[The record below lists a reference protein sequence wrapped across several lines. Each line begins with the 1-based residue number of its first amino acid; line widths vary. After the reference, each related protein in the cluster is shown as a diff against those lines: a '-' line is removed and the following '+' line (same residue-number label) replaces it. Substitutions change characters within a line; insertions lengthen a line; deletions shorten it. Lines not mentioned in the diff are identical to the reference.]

1 LTRHNSQEI
10 SPCPS
15 LPKRGHSSLWKREV
29 RRDFTKNSLIFGSSI
44 CLLYYGPIGNF
55 SHNGKLI
62 RERTTTKDLVEAIK
76 VFQEV
81 KGSSRSK
88 AIVDRYLKRYDKIE
102 GSL

>member
-1 LTRHNSQEI
+1 
-10 SPCPS
+10 
-15 LPKRGHSSLWKREV
+15 V

-62 RERTTTKDLVEAIK
+62 RERTTTKDLDEAIK

-81 KGSSRSK
+81 KGSPRSIEPRSK

-102 GSL
+102 E